1 MWVRW
6 EVVHLPLLARDQL
19 PAESKV
25 PWRRNVHFYLLDL
38 SVQRLLTFSLLTK
51 YTALFLRTQGQ
62 SVRIWKYID
71 FSFVH
76 KSFVSVYQ
84 FFPCHNQRRA
94 EVVKCNLKMNL
105 LIPIIILIN
114 IRIIISRTCNCPVM
128 FWVMTSSWCRSLS
141 KKCYDDQLIL
151 LIVKILMMI
160 KWGYK
165 WARHLSK
172 TFHDDY
178 DDIEHRLK

>member
-1 MWVRW
+1 MSPSVSSLRSCSFASFG
-6 EVVHLPLLARDQL
+6 ERSASGRVKGALKKKCPLL
-19 PAESKV
+19 PS
-25 PWRRNVHFYLLDL
+25 WF
-38 SVQRLLTFSLLTK
+38 RLLTFSLLTK

-114 IRIIISRTCNCPVM
+114 IRIIIIRTCNCPVM

-141 KKCYDDQLIL
+141 KNGKMTY
-151 LIVKILMMI
+151 
-160 KWGYK
+160 W
-165 WARHLSK
+165 LSWQ
-172 TFHDDY
+172 H
-178 DDIEHRLK
+178 